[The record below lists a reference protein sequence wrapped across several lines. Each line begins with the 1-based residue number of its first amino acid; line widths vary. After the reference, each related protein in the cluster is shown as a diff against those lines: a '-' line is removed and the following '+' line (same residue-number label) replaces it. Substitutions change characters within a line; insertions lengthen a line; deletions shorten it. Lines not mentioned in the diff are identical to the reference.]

1 MAPISALSH
10 NYQGFE
16 GLAQLRTKAKQES
29 PEALYAVAKQF
40 ESLFL
45 QMMLKSMRDA
55 TIESDLLDT
64 QKTNFYSDIYDQKLS
79 VQLANQSGI
88 GLADL
93 IVGQLSNNHS
103 KRFAGVG
110 KNLEYYRSNSVPD
123 LAFSP
128 TKSETVNTNQN
139 IQTHL
144 KSDEDLNPSFS
155 SRQDFI
161 KSLWPYA
168 QHAADKLGL
177 DPKIILSQ
185 AALET
190 GWGKSIIQNI
200 SGHSS
205 FNLFNIKADQRW
217 QGPQAITRTLEFIDG
232 VPVKKLA
239 KFRAYKDFQQ
249 SFNDYINFLQS
260 NPRYADALQN
270 TADPHT
276 FVNALQEAGYA
287 TDPEY
292 SKKILAIYH
301 REELASLDPPAT
313 TNGVDG

>member
-1 MAPISALSH
+1 MAPIPPLSH
-10 NYQGFE
+10 NYEGFE

-64 QKTNFYSDIYDQKLS
+64 QKSNFYRDIYDQKLS
-79 VQLANQSGI
+79 VQLSSQSGV

-93 IVGQLSNNHS
+93 IVSQLSDDHS
-103 KRFAGVG
+103 KRIAEGG
-110 KNLEYYRSNSVPD
+110 KDLEYYRSNSVPE

-128 TKSETVNTNQN
+128 TKLEIFNTNQN
-139 IQTHL
+139 IQTPL
-144 KSDEDLNPSFS
+144 KSDEGLNPSFS

-161 KSLWPYA
+161 ESLWPYA
-168 QHAADKLGL
+168 QQAADKLGL

-200 SGHSS
+200 NGHSS

-217 QGPQAITRTLEFIDG
+217 QGPQAATQTLEFIDG
-232 VPVKKLA
+232 VQVKKLA

-260 NPRYADALQN
+260 NPRYANALRN
-270 TADPHT
+270 TADPHA

-301 REELASLDPPAT
+301 REELASLDPPAS
-313 TNGVDG
+313 TNRVDG